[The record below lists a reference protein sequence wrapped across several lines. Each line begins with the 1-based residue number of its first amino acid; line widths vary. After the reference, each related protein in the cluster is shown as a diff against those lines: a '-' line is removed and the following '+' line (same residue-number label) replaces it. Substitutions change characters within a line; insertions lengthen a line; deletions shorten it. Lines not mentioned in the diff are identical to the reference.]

1 MKSRAKKAVSLY
13 NAALKKTGGGQI
25 DVAVPT
31 EMQYRIAAC
40 IGDVNLSGIPGTEL
54 CDTGLMPSDI
64 SPPGSPPLAVSSI
77 LMGINSNQD
86 VSSPLLTELMPP
98 QPPQFNSNVSR
109 ELLPAS
115 QISAPVRHTRSPP
128 TSEEPPRKRGK
139 KETQTEELLKL
150 QMDMLTEM
158 RRSNEIQ
165 EKKLEMLEQTI
176 ASQNYFLQSLF
187 NFFTKNN
194 NI

>member
-1 MKSRAKKAVSLY
+1 MVLPNLKPNLIKIRLEMRSIQCPHCLKSLAMTTEKKWFDVKSRAKKAVSLY

-86 VSSPLLTELMPP
+86 VSSPLLSELMPP

-139 KETQTEELLKL
+139 TFK
-150 QMDMLTEM
+150 
-158 RRSNEIQ
+158 IH
-165 EKKLEMLEQTI
+165 
-176 ASQNYFLQSLF
+176 Y
-187 NFFTKNN
+187 
-194 NI
+194 